1 MVVCKVRL
9 VANTIAKPDRRK
21 LFNLKNIIGMKKLS
35 IKLLATAAI
44 MFTATVATMAQGSF
58 AYQAVIRDNGE
69 LVSEKKVGL
78 KFTLKQG
85 GQEYYSET
93 QQVTTNKYGNISV
106 MVGSGTKVSGDFMK
120 VPWSSMNVM
129 LGIQVDPKGGTS
141 YTDMG
146 EIQLQAAPYAMYA
159 MQTSRVVATGAANND
174 AIFEVKDNKG
184 EVVFAVFPDGVKV
197 YVDDS
202 DASKAA
208 RSGFIVTGRTATKG
222 ATSDYFTVTADGT
235 QIYVDDDPAKAA
247 RSGFIVTG
255 RTATKGGNDNYLAV
269 NAEGTQVYVDDDPA
283 KAARSGFIVT
293 GRTATKGGTDN
304 YLAVNADGTQVYVD
318 TDPTSGKA
326 ARSGFIVTG
335 RTATKGSSDDDLLAV
350 NADGTQVY
358 VDLTND
364 KAARSG
370 FIVTGRTAT
379 KGGYEYDDVLKING
393 DGTQVIIDD
402 DPAKAARSGFIVTGR
417 TATKEGEATKYVDVN
432 GESIEFSSSSF
443 NVSDKKTSEKV
454 LAVTNGNVHV
464 NSDLL
469 MGGELN
475 QKFDDDVMVLGEL
488 EPLEIEVGAGDT
500 EESIQDPI
508 STLIVNGATNPY
520 SVSLLGI
527 IGEDTYVKPIYD
539 NGESL
544 FFNKE
549 GKNISNVENAAVKVY
564 NEQSSIRIE
573 VIGSLIPT
581 SGLSFKFAFGS
592 YDVDGDYK
600 VVIVNATVEKTE

>member
-1 MVVCKVRL
+1 
-9 VANTIAKPDRRK
+9 
-21 LFNLKNIIGMKKLS
+21 MKKLS

-159 MQTSRVVATGAANND
+159 MQTSKVVATGAANND

-475 QKFDDDVMVLGEL
+475 QKFDEEVSCVYNMSVSISLDETGTEKDINNYAQIL
-488 EPLEIEVGAGDT
+488 ED
-500 EESIQDPI
+500 
-508 STLIVNGATNPY
+508 NGVENAY
-520 SVSLLGI
+520 SVSLLGVMSD
-527 IGEDTYVKPIYD
+527 DTYIKSV
-539 NGESL
+539 NGEL
-544 FFNKE
+544 YFNKD
-549 GKNISNVENAAVKVY
+549 GKNISSGENAAASVSFVES
-564 NEQSSIRIE
+564 NIRLEIE
-573 VIGSLIPT
+573 GSLT
-581 SGLSFKFAFGS
+581 ATSFKFAFGA
-592 YDVDGDYK
+592 YDAYGEFK
-600 VVIVNATVEKTE
+600 VVVVTVQVEKI

>member
-1 MVVCKVRL
+1 
-9 VANTIAKPDRRK
+9 
-21 LFNLKNIIGMKKLS
+21 MKKLS

-93 QQVTTNKYGNISV
+93 QQATTNKYGNISV

-159 MQTSRVVATGAANND
+159 KQTGGAKQSSTASPD
-174 AIFEVKDNKG
+174 EAIFEVKDNQG
-184 EVVFAVFPDGVKV
+184 NLVFAVYPDGVKV
-197 YVDDS
+197 YVDDT

-235 QIYVDDDPAKAA
+235 QVYVDDAPGKAA

-255 RTATKGGNDNYLAV
+255 RTATKGDKTDNYLAV
-269 NAEGTQVYVDDDPA
+269 NADGTQVYVDDDPS

-304 YLAVNADGTQVYVD
+304 YLEVNADGTQVFVD
-318 TDPTSGKA
+318 TDPNSGKA

-335 RTATKGSSDDDLLAV
+335 RTATKGSVDDDLLAV

-379 KGGYEYDDVLKING
+379 KAGYEYDDVLKING

-402 DPAKAARSGFIVTGR
+402 DPSKAARSGFIVTGR
-417 TATKEGEATKYVDVN
+417 TATKEGDATKYVDVN

-475 QKFDDDVMVLGEL
+475 QKFDEEVSCVYNMSVSISLDETGTEKDINNYAQIL
-488 EPLEIEVGAGDT
+488 ED
-500 EESIQDPI
+500 
-508 STLIVNGATNPY
+508 NGVENAY
-520 SVSLLGI
+520 SVSLLGVMSD
-527 IGEDTYVKPIYD
+527 GTYIKSV
-539 NGESL
+539 NGEL
-544 FFNKE
+544 YFNKD
-549 GKNISNVENAAVKVY
+549 GKNISSGENAAASVSFVES
-564 NEQSSIRIE
+564 NIRLEIG
-573 VIGSLIPT
+573 GSLT
-581 SGLSFKFAFGS
+581 ATSFKFAFGA
-592 YDVDGDYK
+592 YDAYGEFK
-600 VVIVNATVEKTE
+600 VVVVMVSVE

>member
-1 MVVCKVRL
+1 
-9 VANTIAKPDRRK
+9 
-21 LFNLKNIIGMKKLS
+21 MKKLS

-159 MQTSRVVATGAANND
+159 MQTSKVVATGAANND

-269 NAEGTQVYVDDDPA
+269 NAEGTQVYVDDDPD

-417 TATKEGEATKYVDVN
+417 TATKEGDATKYVDVN

-475 QKFDDDVMVLGEL
+475 QKFDEEVSCVYNMSVSISLDETGTEKDINNYAQIL
-488 EPLEIEVGAGDT
+488 ED
-500 EESIQDPI
+500 
-508 STLIVNGATNPY
+508 NGVENAY
-520 SVSLLGI
+520 SVSLLGVMSD
-527 IGEDTYVKPIYD
+527 GTYIKSV
-539 NGESL
+539 NGEL
-544 FFNKE
+544 YFNKD
-549 GKNISNVENAAVKVY
+549 GKNISSGENAAASVSFVES
-564 NEQSSIRIE
+564 NIRLEIG
-573 VIGSLIPT
+573 GSLT
-581 SGLSFKFAFGS
+581 ATSFKFAFGA
-592 YDVDGDYK
+592 YDAYGEFK
-600 VVIVNATVEKTE
+600 VVVVMVSVE